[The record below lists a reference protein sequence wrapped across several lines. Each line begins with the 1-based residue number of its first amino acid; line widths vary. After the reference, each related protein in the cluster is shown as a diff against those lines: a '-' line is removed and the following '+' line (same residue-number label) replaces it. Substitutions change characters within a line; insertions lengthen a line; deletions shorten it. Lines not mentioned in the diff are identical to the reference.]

1 MLQTINER
9 ERTTFVEKLEERYE
23 KEMAEAIDWDA
34 NPMLAWM
41 KEKRMTYFPVSH
53 VCQECGGHDVS
64 YSVMS
69 SYCPNQQHEA
79 VLDELWQNADSD
91 SAYCEDC
98 DDETTIIERTEMNPW
113 IQVGSLV
120 KGLWRVDAGAGIV
133 TERIVEHTDE
143 DGDEWGK
150 YKITFAG
157 DEHTPVRT
165 VVRGTNSIKLMSVPN
180 VDANGVLI
188 NK

>member
-9 ERTTFVEKLEERYE
+9 ERTTFVEKLEARYE

-34 NPMLAWM
+34 NPMLAFM
-41 KEKRMTYFPVSH
+41 KEKRMAYFPVSH

-69 SYCPNQQHEA
+69 SYSPNQQHEA

-120 KGLWRVDAGAGIV
+120 KGLYSHDAGAGIV
-133 TERIVEHTDE
+133 TDLLVEHTDE

-157 DEHTPVRT
+157 DKHTPSRT
-165 VVRGTNSIKLMSVPN
+165 VIRGTNSIKLMTVPN